1 MFIAQCLY
9 AITRPSQVPE
19 PLFSP
24 VTVVCISDTH
34 NSQAEIPDGDILVH
48 AGDLTQS
55 GSFEELQQ
63 TLNWLQRQPHQHK
76 IVIAGNHDLL
86 LDDTLKHRPSHTH
99 DTRTRDDLEWG
110 DITYLQDSATMLK
123 CSNGR
128 QLLLY
133 GSPKSPQYGN
143 WPFQYPR
150 SEDVWSNV
158 VPEGTDILIT
168 HGPPRAHLD
177 LIKLGCIHLLNEIW
191 RVRPSLHVFGHV
203 HDGYGQEWLYY
214 DGLQAAFERVVIA
227 GGGLWGLLGVL
238 KETFL
243 WCCTSMKAPSTLLVN
258 PAMTGGLRDEHVRR
272 PIVVRI

>member
-19 PLFSP
+19 PLLSP

-76 IVIAGNHDLL
+76 I
-86 LDDTLKHRPSHTH
+86 
-99 DTRTRDDLEWG
+99 
-110 DITYLQDSATMLK
+110 DSATTLK